1 MLRDQIGGNW
11 HVLKGKVRQR
21 WGMLTNQDLDHLTDG
36 YEEELT
42 GKIQKAYGISKKE
55 ADEKLRE
62 WYRERNAPQHTDTSV
77 TTSSSS
83 LS

>member
-1 MLRDQIGGNW
+1 MLREQIGGSW
-11 HVLKGKVRQR
+11 HILKGKVRQR

-36 YEEELT
+36 YEEELS

-62 WYRERNAPQHTDTSV
+62 WYRVRNAPQDAHSSTDTPSDR
-77 TTSSSS
+77 

>member
-1 MLRDQIGGNW
+1 MFRDQIGGSW
-11 HVLKGKVRQR
+11 HILKGKVRQQ
-21 WGMLTNQDLDHLTDG
+21 WGVLTNQDLDHLTEG

-62 WYRERNAPQHTDTSV
+62 WYRQRNAPQDTD
-77 TTSSSS
+77 SSPNPPASP